1 VDAQALHPVL
11 QGLLGS
17 LAAALATGL
26 GALAIFLRRTWG
38 RRSQAITLAGAGGV
52 MLGATVFSLLLPAM
66 AIGAARGGGPVAGAL
81 VAAGGMLLGAV
92 AIHLLHQAVPHE
104 HPGRGPEGPR
114 GRGLGLGRHW
124 LFVLAITLHN
134 LPEGLSVGVGYGE
147 SAATGLAVMLG
158 IGAQNVPEGLAV
170 AAALADGGAS
180 RTRAFVVA
188 LLSGLVE
195 PLGALAGALAAS
207 SAAGA
212 LPWALA
218 FAGGAMFFVVSGEII
233 PETHREG
240 RERAA
245 TFALVGGFVLM
256 LLLDVLLD
264 A

>member
-1 VDAQALHPVL
+1 MDAPALHPIL

-52 MLGATVFSLLLPAM
+52 MLGATVFSLVLPAM
-66 AIGAARGGGPVAGAL
+66 SLGAARGGGAVAGAL
-81 VAAGGMLLGAV
+81 VAAGGMLLGAM

-104 HPGRGPEGPR
+104 HPERGREGPP
-114 GRGLGLGRHW
+114 GLGLGRHW

-147 SAATGLAVMLG
+147 STATGLSVMLG

-170 AAALADGGAS
+170 AAALVDGGAS

-207 SAAGA
+207 AAA
-212 LPWALA
+212 WVLPWALA

-233 PETHREG
+233 PETHRDG

-245 TFALVGGFVLM
+245 TFALVGGFALM

-264 A
+264 G

>member
-1 VDAQALHPVL
+1 VEALAHSPLL

-26 GALAIFLRRTWG
+26 GAGAIFLRRSWG
-38 RRSQAITLAGAGGV
+38 RRSQAIMLAGAGGV
-52 MLGATVFSLLLPAM
+52 MLGATVFSLVLPAVEV
-66 AIGAARGGGPVAGAL
+66 AGARWGSRTAGAL
-81 VAAGGMLLGAV
+81 VATGGLLLGAL

-104 HPGRGPEGPR
+104 HFERGPEGSPR
-114 GRGLGLGRHW
+114 FHLGRHW

-170 AAALADGGAS
+170 AAALVDGGAS
-180 RTRAFVVA
+180 RTRGFVVA

-195 PLGALAGALAAS
+195 PLGGLLGAVMASASAGL
-207 SAAGA
+207 

-218 FAGGAMFFVVSGEII
+218 FAAGAMFFVVSGEII
-233 PETHREG
+233 PETHRDG

-245 TFALVGGFVLM
+245 TFSLVGGFALM
-256 LLLDVLLD
+256 LLLDVLLGG
-264 A
+264 

>member
-1 VDAQALHPVL
+1 MDAMALHPIL

-26 GALAIFLRRTWG
+26 GALAIFLRRSWG
-38 RRSQAITLAGAGGV
+38 RRSQAVTLAGAGGV
-52 MLGATVFSLLLPAM
+52 MLGATVFSLVLPAM
-66 AIGAARGGGPVAGAL
+66 SLGAARGGAVAGAL
-81 VAAGGMLLGAV
+81 VAAGGMLLGAL

-104 HPGRGPEGPR
+104 HPERGREGP
-114 GRGLGLGRHW
+114 RGLGLGRHW

-147 SAATGLAVMLG
+147 STATGLAVMLG

-170 AAALADGGAS
+170 AAALVDGGAS

-207 SAAGA
+207 AAAGV

-233 PETHREG
+233 PETHRDG

-245 TFALVGGFVLM
+245 TFALVGGFALM
-256 LLLDVLLD
+256 LLLDALLG